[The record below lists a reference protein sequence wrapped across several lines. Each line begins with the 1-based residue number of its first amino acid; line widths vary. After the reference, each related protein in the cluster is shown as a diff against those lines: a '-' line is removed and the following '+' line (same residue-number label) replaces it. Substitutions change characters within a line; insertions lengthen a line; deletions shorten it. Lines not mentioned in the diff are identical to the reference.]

1 MENTHSTQV
10 RAETGSEK
18 QLPKFSGFSHMSIPV
33 RDNKEALR
41 FFTEVLG
48 AELVFDREGF
58 AEVEICGIIV
68 GFSPQKEGWTGFQS
82 EFPHYAFFIEGD
94 QFIPMKE
101 RLESYGVPTTQIW
114 TRDGIRTLMY
124 FRDPSGNLFEIYCPK
139 GFKDAHKVP
148 RGANAGGDYKI
159 NFGALNYDW
168 KG

>member
-33 RDNKEALR
+33 RDTKEALR

-58 AEVEICGIIV
+58 AEVQMGGVILGLSLQE
-68 GFSPQKEGWTGFQS
+68 EGWTGHKA
-82 EFPHYAFFIEGD
+82 EYPHYGFFIEGD

-101 RLESYGVPTTQIW
+101 RLESHGVPTTQIW
-114 TRDGIRTLMY
+114 TRDGVRTLMY

-159 NFGALNYDW
+159 DLGALNHDW